1 MISSSSEKKNSLS
14 VLAFLDGRPGHEK
27 QTRGI
32 IKALGGLTPL
42 SVSYE
47 NIPEPSFFAGLK
59 QWGNWIA
66 SFFLPGRTNPEV
78 PVDVII
84 GTGSRTHIPMLL
96 YKKNCTAHFS
106 ATPKMITCMTP
117 NFPLGGMFDLCF
129 VPRHDSSHNKAHV
142 FVTDGPPS
150 TAESQ
155 GRHDKRKGLLLV
167 GGVDEKSHTWD
178 SETVLSQVRSIVAK
192 SPGIRWTISSSPR
205 TPEETM
211 ALLEEYVKIN
221 ESVSFFR
228 AEETPAGWIEE
239 QYSENQTVWVTAD
252 SVSMVYEALTAGCS
266 VGVLPVA
273 WKQEKNKFQQGLDYL
288 YEKKMVTSFASWLGG
303 NKKMPQAHSLNE
315 AGRCAEEILR
325 RWWPERQ
332 LRDGV

>member
-14 VLAFLDGRPGHEK
+14 VLGFLDGRPGHEK

-47 NIPEPSFFAGLK
+47 NIPEPSFFASLK

-106 ATPKMITCMTP
+106 ATPKVITCMTP
-117 NFPLGGMFDLCF
+117 NFPLTGMFDLCF
-129 VPRHDSSHNKAHV
+129 VPRHDTCRNDNNV
-142 FVTDGPPS
+142 FVTVGPPS
-150 TAESQ
+150 TALSE
-155 GRHDKRKGLLLV
+155 GRHVREKGLLLV

-178 SETVLSQVRSIVAK
+178 SESVFSQVRTIVADG
-192 SPGIRWTISSSPR
+192 PEICWTISSSPR

-211 ALLEEYVKIN
+211 AMLEEFAAKEDGVT
-221 ESVSFFR
+221 FFR

-239 QYSENQTVWVTAD
+239 EYSKNQTVWVTAD

-332 LRDGV
+332 